1 MDFMIFDSAG
11 NAVESFETQRDAVVT
26 LVDMAAQDPA
36 VAQHLAVLA
45 FDDEGEAVGEPITV
59 ADVRPDVAT
68 TLVMVGDSWLLRER
82 LTVHSRWPRA
92 SRIPPV
98 LGACQPG

>member
-36 VAQHLAVLA
+36 VAQHLAVLG

-68 TLVMVGDSWLLRER
+68 TLVMVGESWLLRER
-82 LTVHSRWPRA
+82 LTVLSQWPRA

-98 LGACQPG
+98 LGAS